1 MYPALA
7 DELPVLVPKASRHLA
22 AEAIRLRRDLSWF
35 QQQRSLLAAGERRF
49 PRRAQTQERIRVAL
63 ERTSDCFV
71 EILAAMVSHLDPA
84 AVVEVAAQPLTDSGA
99 YGARRI
105 CSLLRRDFGGEP
117 EGEEEVKTLARAVQA
132 ELRATHRA
140 GDAVLVIG
148 CGAGRVAEELAAT
161 GRAVTAIDLSAV
173 LLSAARLLRA
183 RPLDLCDV
191 QTRNARDAASQA
203 EAFVASYRPPLTSA
217 GVDAAR
223 VRYAVADAT
232 AMPFQDESWPVI
244 VSVFFTDVVP
254 LSKLLPEIWRVLT
267 PRGRFI
273 HVGPLGYHFDDPAE
287 HLAADELL
295 DAFRFGG
302 FEVGPT
308 RWLPTTYYRTPGAL
322 CVSTFDNLVFSARK
336 TRRRL
341 LVEPPLPPFGRR

>member
-1 MYPALA
+1 MLTG
-7 DELPVLVPKASRHLA
+7 DLPVLVPQSSRHLA

-49 PRRAQTQERIRVAL
+49 PRRARTQEAIRAAV

-71 EILAAMVSHLDPA
+71 EILATMVSHLDPA
-84 AVVEVAAQPLTDSGA
+84 AVVEVAAQPQSDTGA

-105 CSLLRRDFGGEP
+105 CSLLRRDFGGES
-117 EGEEEVKTLARAVQA
+117 ESEEEVGTLARAVHA
-132 ELRATHRA
+132 ELTATQRA

-148 CGAGRVAEELAAT
+148 CGAGRLAEELAAT

-173 LLSAARLLRA
+173 LLSAALLLRT
-183 RPLDLCDV
+183 RPLDLWDV
-191 QTRNARDAASQA
+191 QTRNARHAARQA
-203 EAFVASYRPPLTSA
+203 EAFIGSYRPLPTSA
-217 GVDAAR
+217 TANVAR

-232 AMPFQDESWPVI
+232 AMPFQDKSWPAI

-254 LSKLLPEIWRVLT
+254 LSKLLPEVWRVLE

-273 HVGPLGYHFDDPAE
+273 HVGPLGYHFEDPAE

-308 RWLPTTYYRTPGAL
+308 RWLPTTYQRTPGAL

-336 TRRRL
+336 TRRHLR
-341 LVEPPLPPFGRR
+341 VELPLPPFGRP